1 MKNDLKEV
9 KIVTTEMSL
18 NDYNYST
25 MQKEYDDLVFD
36 VTIGIFD
43 DEFEEVLDKVY
54 FFKRVLSVLSGND
67 IPLRA
72 AVGFFDMV
80 YPLEELYNMKDRFIG
95 DDDSDSAIFEYV
107 LEYGYRAY
115 EKIEGY
121 GDNPEDV
128 LKNLQAEINRYL
140 KEDEDDEERRAKV
153 GDLPSG

>member
-25 MQKEYDDLVFD
+25 MQKEYDDLIFD

-72 AVGFFDMV
+72 AVGFFDMA
-80 YPLEELYNMKDRFIG
+80 YPLEELYHMKDRFIG

-140 KEDEDDEERRAKV
+140 KEDEDDEE
-153 GDLPSG
+153 

>member
-25 MQKEYDDLVFD
+25 MQKEYDDLIFD

-80 YPLEELYNMKDRFIG
+80 YPLEELYHMKDRFIG

-140 KEDEDDEERRAKV
+140 KEDEDDEE
-153 GDLPSG
+153 